1 MHSMGRLLTNA
12 GLFTLA
18 CLFTGAAG
26 AQMSFVPGEHEARL
40 SGWCRSI
47 NSAGN
52 SFAQP
57 GDFRVRRGGSLSV
70 SGNKQT
76 VFVDAGGSVDVSGT
90 ATVVYVS
97 RGASARI
104 AGERV
109 QIFAEEGANLKLQ
122 GPQILVSV
130 ERLVPSIH
138 RNAPECR

>member
-1 MHSMGRLLTNA
+1 MRRSIIAA
-12 GLFTLA
+12 GVFTSA
-18 CLFTGAAG
+18 CLSANAAI

-52 SFAQP
+52 NVAQP
-57 GDFRVRRGGSLSV
+57 GDFRVRRGGSLAV
-70 SGNKQT
+70 SGNRQT
-76 VFVDAGGSVDVSGT
+76 VFVDAGGSVEVIGT

-97 RGASARI
+97 RGGSARI

-109 QIFAEEGANLKLQ
+109 QVYAEEGANLQLQ